1 MSLVSV
7 EELMSDAE
15 FLYPGGI
22 TLRRPSV
29 VQLANEG
36 ENVQSWEPDVNIAA
50 IVQPATAEEIAALPE
65 GSRGS
70 GAVKRVWSA
79 TALRMGD
86 GETFEADV
94 LVIGGA
100 SFKVVG
106 EQEWDGHGY
115 RFVLA
120 SEFLP

>member
-1 MSLVSV
+1 MSVV
-7 EELMSDAE
+7 NVGELMSDPD
-15 FLYPGGI
+15 FTSTI
-22 TLRRPSV
+22 VLRRPAPARFS
-29 VQLANEG
+29 NEG
-36 ENVQSWEPDVNIAA
+36 ENIASYEDDVDVVA
-50 IVQPATAEEIAALPE
+50 IVQPATAEQVASLPE

-70 GAVKRVWSA
+70 GSVKRVWSA

-86 GETFEADV
+86 GKTYEADV

-120 SEFLP
+120 AEFLP